1 MFEELLPLLIDQWMS
16 EKKALIYLAVLQ
28 IGSAPASLIAFKTGI
43 KRVTAYSLLKEMEGS
58 GIAYSIEKKWTTY
71 FQVVNPQQLI
81 KKLET
86 KLETLQSRL
95 PELLALTDI
104 YKNKP
109 KIQYFDGLSGVK
121 EMYNDLLESKTE
133 ILSFLS
139 LHEVDEELKQY
150 MMNIF
155 LPKRLAAWVFAKVLI
170 PQHSSNEDYIALDEQ
185 YLKKS
190 KIINEPLFDM
200 QVEIN
205 LYGPDKVSIALFSS
219 EEMSAI
225 IIHSPKLYKSL
236 LGIFYTIRNNVN

>member
-1 MFEELLPLLIDQWMS
+1 MLDELLPLLIDQGMS
-16 EKKALIYLAVLQ
+16 EKQALIYLAVLQ
-28 IGSAPASLIAFKTGI
+28 LGSAPASLIAYKTWI
-43 KRVTAYSLLKEMEGS
+43 KRVTAYSLLKDMERS
-58 GIAYSIEKKWTTY
+58 WMAYSIEKKGTTY
-71 FQVVNPQQLI
+71 FQVIDPHLLI

-86 KLETLQSRL
+86 KIETLQNKL

-121 EMYNDLLESKTE
+121 EMYDDLLESKIE

-139 LHEVDEELKQY
+139 LHEVDEDLKDY
-150 MMNIF
+150 MMNTF
-155 LPKRLAAWVFAKVLI
+155 LPKRLASWVFAKVLI
-170 PQHSSNEDYIALDEQ
+170 PKHSSNEDYIALDEQ

-205 LYGPDKVSIALFSS
+205 LYGPGKISIALFSS

-225 IIHSPKLYKSL
+225 IIHSNKLYKSL